1 MLAQTPICPD
11 PWAKAKVVYGQVTLK
26 AQESRTANGET
37 QTINQTGT
45 AQFPLYR
52 DTLGDLGSCGWAGG
66 IGSPPASLTATVE
79 HPCTTDTGQ
88 TQTVT
93 DTWFSDNIISGFI
106 KLQFV
111 TSDTYKFGVR
121 FDLGGTIT

>member
-1 MLAQTPICPD
+1 MAKIWFQPTTLAAHTITGKPHKLSAKLLLLCAPIAASTSMLAQTPICPD

-66 IGSPPASLTATVE
+66 IGSPPASLNDKVE
-79 HPCTTDTGQ
+79 HPCTTD
-88 TQTVT
+88 
-93 DTWFSDNIISGFI
+93 
-106 KLQFV
+106 
-111 TSDTYKFGVR
+111 
-121 FDLGGTIT
+121 